1 MTTSATQVTFD
12 VVIVGAG
19 PAGSAAAILLARAGW
34 SVALVEKQ
42 RFPRRKVC
50 GECIAAS
57 NLPWLEALGVGDAV
71 SASAGPELRQVLL
84 LRGEHEVRAG
94 LPAAAHAVHRWG
106 RALGRETLDTLLLE
120 QARAA
125 GATLF
130 QPWSVLAIRGQ
141 AGAWRCDL
149 RAVETPTHLTLN
161 SPLVIDAHGSW
172 EALPQGRI
180 GPRPARAAC
189 DLFAFKANF
198 TGAALAAGE
207 LPVLALD
214 GGYGGM
220 VLAGNGETTVAC
232 CVRSDRLDSLRRAAP
247 GVRAGDVVQA
257 WLERECRGVRDT
269 LRGANRSGPW
279 LASGPIAPGIRVQ
292 ADGGPFRI
300 GNAAGEAHPILG
312 EGMSMAL
319 QSAGLLCAELLA
331 AAPPGGLGSTAWQH
345 TVGRAYALHWRAQF
359 TPRLRLAAAFAQV
372 AMRPRTAALLM
383 KMAGRWPGLLTRGA
397 AWGGKV
403 RCAVDPTMFDR
414 PHAQPTVWNRDAGA
428 AAVRV
433 AGQAT

>member
-1 MTTSATQVTFD
+1 MTNASTRTTFD
-12 VVIVGAG
+12 AVIVGAG

-42 RFPRRKVC
+42 HFPRRKVC

-57 NLPWLEALGVGDAV
+57 NLPWLDALGIGEALA
-71 SASAGPELRQVLL
+71 ASAGPELRQVLL
-84 LRGEHEVRAG
+84 MRGEHEVRAD
-94 LPAAAHAVHRWG
+94 LPAAVHAVHRWG

-125 GATLF
+125 GTTVF
-130 QPWSVLAIRGQ
+130 QPWSVQAIRGQ
-141 AGAWRCDL
+141 SGAWRCEL
-149 RAVETPTHLTLN
+149 RAVETSTHLTLV

-172 EALPQGRI
+172 EPLRGGRT
-180 GPRPARAAC
+180 GPRPARAAG

-232 CVRSDRLDSLRRAAP
+232 CLRSDRLDALRRAAP

-269 LRGANRSGPW
+269 LRGATRSGPW

-319 QSAGLLCAELLA
+319 QSAGLLCAELLDR
-331 AAPPGGLGSTAWQH
+331 APPGGLGSADWQQA
-345 TVGRAYALHWRAQF
+345 VGRAYAIRWRAQF
-359 TPRLRLAAAFAQV
+359 SPRLRLAATFAQL
-372 AMRPRTAALLM
+372 AMRPRSAALLLNVV
-383 KMAGRWPGLLTRGA
+383 GRWPGLLTRGA